1 MLEEERLDSDFTW
14 GVLSERIEIPGSV
27 DSTASLCTPTKT
39 IGAKCPKPSRPP
51 EKPDSGSSRYHM
63 MSCRSWTVASMEG
76 GGDLGDPQPGSRPA
90 DFSTSA
96 TSAVEDTCWS
106 PRYDMMRRNIKS
118 YHIVC
123 HDHI

>member
-76 GGDLGDPQPGSRPA
+76 GEIWEIPSPVRARPTSRP
-90 DFSTSA
+90 
-96 TSAVEDTCWS
+96 
-106 PRYDMMRRNIKS
+106 PRPPRWRTPVGARDMI
-118 YHIVC
+118 
-123 HDHI
+123 